1 MFIKFGD
8 KTKPVA
14 VRPGKKPNQ
23 GSEDDGEDDGVSVI
37 YLDSKSKL
45 DRRLAVLNGSNNIEP
60 PEDKEEDC

>member
-8 KTKPVA
+8 KTKPV
-14 VRPGKKPNQ
+14 VVKPGKGPNQ
-23 GSEDDGEDDGVSVI
+23 DGEDDGESVI
-37 YLDSKSKL
+37 YLDSKSKI

>member
-8 KTKPVA
+8 KTKPV
-14 VRPGKKPNQ
+14 VVKPGKKPNQ
-23 GSEDDGEDDGVSVI
+23 GSGDDSGDDGVSVI

-45 DRRLAVLNGSNNIEP
+45 DRRLAVLNGSDSIES